1 LPKLTLAV
9 DDGTAERLRNLA
21 EASGQTVS
29 ALVEAHLADLAQN
42 RLPPVEAAT
51 PEHLT
56 VIANFQGRVLTAEGG
71 SVWASRKQRTAG
83 AFLDNGWL
91 VISEEDRSAPELA
104 ALRAA
109 LLRDSMVIARQVQV
123 TRQVI
128 RDVYS
133 RSDVGPGSGAPVA
146 PENHLLELL
155 SEAVAVAASEVHVAI
170 ERRRTSVRFRIGGLM
185 TPPRLRS
192 REEGERIMGT
202 TFLYDERSTKRA
214 DSDEPRQVRLESLSG
229 RSLPPG
235 VDCVVV
241 NWVPSATT
249 GTNAPKGGGI
259 GVLRVVR
266 PREEAPALESI
277 GLSESQL
284 ESIRF
289 AASRANGIVAV
300 AGPIGSGRTTTL
312 AAMLSDDGCGMLR
325 RNLVSVEDPPEH
337 LVRGATEIRIE
348 DSTSSGGLSGLARAI
363 AAARNVG
370 PDALAVGEI
379 SNSEATRIAFEAASA
394 QVSVWAT
401 LKARSALSV
410 PRRLAELGA
419 ERASLSDPERLP
431 LLVGQRLLERPCKRC
446 GERLSAAKHP
456 AVARWLDKVKVG
468 SSARAMVSAGCEDGC
483 TGASK
488 RVLVAEIVPSDRGI
502 LEMALEGKDDA
513 AWKLLKE
520 RGTQTMAER
529 AADLIATGEIDALA
543 AWRALA

>member
-29 ALVEAHLADLAQN
+29 ALVEAHIAELAQN

-51 PEHLT
+51 PADLAA
-56 VIANFQGRVLTAEGG
+56 VANFQGRVLTAEGG
-71 SVWASRKQRTAG
+71 PVWASRKQRTAG
-83 AFLDNGWL
+83 AYLDNGWL
-91 VISEEDRSAPELA
+91 VLAEEDRNAPELA

-109 LLRDSMVIARQVQV
+109 LIRDGKVIARQVQV
-123 TRQVI
+123 TRQAV
-128 RDVYS
+128 RDAYS
-133 RSDVGPGSGAPVA
+133 RSVTGAGPGAAVA

-155 SEAVAVAASEVHVAI
+155 SEAVSVGASEVHVAI
-170 ERRRTSVRFRIGGLM
+170 EKRRTSVRFRIGGLM
-185 TPPRLRS
+185 TPPRVRS
-192 REEGERIMGT
+192 REEGERIVGT
-202 TFLYDERSTKRA
+202 TFLYDERTTNRA
-214 DSDEPRQVRLESLSG
+214 DSDEPRQVRLEGLSG

-241 NWVPSATT
+241 NWVPSATS
-249 GTNAPKGGGI
+249 GSNAPKGGGI

-266 PREEAPALESI
+266 PREEAPPLDGI
-277 GLSESQL
+277 GLSGAQL
-284 ESIRF
+284 SSIRF
-289 AASRANGIVAV
+289 AASRANGLVAV

-312 AAMLSDDGCGMLR
+312 AAMLSDEGCGMLR

-348 DSTSSGGLSGLARAI
+348 ESTSAAGLSGLARAI

-379 SNSEATRIAFEAASA
+379 TNSEATRIAFEAASA

-419 ERASLSDPERLP
+419 DRASLLDPERLP
-431 LLVGQRLLERPCKRC
+431 LLIGQRLLEMPCKEC
-446 GERLSAAKHP
+446 GQRLSAGKHP
-456 AVARWLDKVKVG
+456 EVCAWLDRLKPG
-468 SSARAMVSAGCEDGC
+468 TAARAMFSAGCEEGC
-483 TGASK
+483 QGASK
-488 RVLVAEIVPSDRGI
+488 RILVAEIVPSDRRI
-502 LEMALEGKDDA
+502 LEMALDGKDET
-513 AWKLLKE
+513 AWEVLRE
-520 RGTQTMAER
+520 RRTQSMAER
-529 AADLIATGEIDALA
+529 AADLVADGHVDALA